1 MSVRLLLDTHT
12 LLWTLTEPVRLP
24 DHLVEQLSDPTTEL
38 LVSAASAWECAT
50 KHRLGKLPG
59 ADGVLASYAEH
70 LATLGATEVPIS
82 TADALLAGSLNW
94 AHRDPFDRV
103 LAAQSMRR
111 SVPLVTRDPVF
122 RGLPGVR
129 VLW

>member
-1 MSVRLLLDTHT
+1 MRLLLDTHA
-12 LLWTLTEPVRLP
+12 LLWVLTEPARMP
-24 DHLVEQLSDPTTEL
+24 DQLIERLSDPANEL

-59 ADGVLASYAEH
+59 ADAVLASFADH
-70 LATLGATEVPIS
+70 LANLGATEVPIS

-103 LAAQSMRR
+103 LAAQSIRR
-111 SVPLVTRDPVF
+111 SVPLVSRDPVF
-122 RGLPGVR
+122 SSLPGVG

>member
-1 MSVRLLLDTHT
+1 MRLLLDTHT
-12 LLWTLTEPVRLP
+12 LLWTLTEPERMP
-24 DHLVEQLSDPTTEL
+24 DQAAERIADPSTEL
-38 LVSAASAWECAT
+38 LVSAAAAWECAI

-59 ADGVLASYAEH
+59 ADGILASFAEH
-70 LATLGATEVPIS
+70 LATLGATEVPIT

-103 LAAQSMRR
+103 LAAQSIRR
-111 SVPLVTRDPVF
+111 SVPLVSRDPVF
-122 RGLPGVR
+122 NALPGVR

>member
-1 MSVRLLLDTHT
+1 MRLLLDTHA
-12 LLWTLTEPVRLP
+12 LVWTLTEPERLP
-24 DHLVEQLSDPTTEL
+24 AQLVERLADPSTEI

-59 ADGVLASYAEH
+59 ADGVLASFADH
-70 LATLGATEVPIS
+70 LATLGAVEVPIT
-82 TADALLAGSLNW
+82 TADALLAGSMNW

-103 LAAQSMRR
+103 LAAQSIRR
-111 SVPLVTRDPVF
+111 SVPLVSRDPVF
-122 RGLPGVR
+122 RDLPGVR